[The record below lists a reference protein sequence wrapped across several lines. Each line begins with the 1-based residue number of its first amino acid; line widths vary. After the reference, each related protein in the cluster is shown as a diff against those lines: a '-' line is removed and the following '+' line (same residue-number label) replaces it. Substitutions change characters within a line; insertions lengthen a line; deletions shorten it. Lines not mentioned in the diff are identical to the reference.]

1 MKRILVTLAFIVALA
16 GGSVLM
22 AGSSQKAGSPACCDP
37 SCCESH
43 KNAAASCAKTGQ
55 VSSASSAPSGN
66 TE

>member
-37 SCCESH
+37 TCCEGH
-43 KNAAASCAKTGQ
+43 KSAAASCAKSEQ
-55 VSSASSAPSGN
+55 VSSVASAASCN